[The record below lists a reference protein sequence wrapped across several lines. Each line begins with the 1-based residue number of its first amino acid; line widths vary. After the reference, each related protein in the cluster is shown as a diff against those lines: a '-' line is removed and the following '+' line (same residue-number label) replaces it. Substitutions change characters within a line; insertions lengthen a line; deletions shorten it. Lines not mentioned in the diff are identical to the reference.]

1 MVPQDIYI
9 LILRTFD
16 CYIIRQKQQ
25 AIVSVCVCVSGVF
38 QDMINLRIEDKEI
51 ILDYLGGSQMR
62 LYMLYKREG
71 DVFLVHRGQLD
82 VKM

>member
-1 MVPQDIYI
+1 
-9 LILRTFD
+9 
-16 CYIIRQKQQ
+16 
-25 AIVSVCVCVSGVF
+25 
-38 QDMINLRIEDKEI
+38 MINLRIEDKEI

-71 DVFLVHRGQLD
+71 DVFLMHRGQLD